1 MGRQSAAGEM
11 AARVESG
18 GAVVSVG
25 TARRVVL
32 YLLAFWT
39 AMWGFALVF
48 AAGAGSLGAGID
60 DKAAQRLLGV
70 HVLILVPLYGLLAL
84 NPSKYRA
91 FLWVPYVS
99 QAAIT
104 LVILF
109 DLLAGNR
116 DSPESVL
123 PMVVAVIF
131 FALLAFLWQAGRRP
145 AAAVKAAGAK
155 PMTSGRPRTRASA
168 AKATKAR

>member
-1 MGRQSAAGEM
+1 MGRQAT
-11 AARVESG
+11 ARETAMPVESG
-18 GAVVSVG
+18 AAVVSVA

-48 AAGAGSLGAGID
+48 GAGAGSLSAGID

-70 HVLILVPLYGLLAL
+70 HVLILVPLYGLLAF

-99 QAAIT
+99 QAAIA

-131 FALLAFLWQAGRRP
+131 FSLLAFLWQAGRKP
-145 AAAVKAAGAK
+145 ATATKASTAQTAG
-155 PMTSGRPRTRASA
+155 GVPRRGGASSVRA
-168 AKATKAR
+168 AKAR